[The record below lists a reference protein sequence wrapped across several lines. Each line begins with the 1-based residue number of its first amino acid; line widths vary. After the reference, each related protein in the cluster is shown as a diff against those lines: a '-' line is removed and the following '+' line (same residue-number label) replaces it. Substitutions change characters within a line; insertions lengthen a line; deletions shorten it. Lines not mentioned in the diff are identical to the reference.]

1 MAQPKRWSTECRRG
15 QVRVRPGRPTQPT
28 SNRPA
33 TTQTPAPRPAN
44 SRNIPRQPDEE
55 EPGRSVAAMST
66 APQDGHRNAATLYG
80 PPSPSQRTR
89 LLPVTAQP
97 QLTHSEPRVL
107 VLNWPGVIATWHRGQ
122 RRVSSLIGHP
132 IRVCGR
138 THKLTCP
145 GRCNGYIP
153 RETTMRPRSS
163 LATGS
168 PSGW

>member
-1 MAQPKRWSTECRRG
+1 
-15 QVRVRPGRPTQPT
+15 
-28 SNRPA
+28 
-33 TTQTPAPRPAN
+33 
-44 SRNIPRQPDEE
+44 
-55 EPGRSVAAMST
+55 MS
-66 APQDGHRNAATLYG
+66 AEVHHL
-80 PPSPSQRTR
+80 SM

-145 GRCNGYIP
+145 RAA
-153 RETTMRPRSS
+153 
-163 LATGS
+163 ATATSRAKPQCG
-168 PSGW
+168 PAQV